1 MNFKLLLFI
10 DFSSY
15 ELELLQCSIDIVFY
29 IRISV
34 ILSEERFLSNIT

>member
-10 DFSSY
+10 DFSSN
-15 ELELLQCSIDIVFY
+15 ELELLSSFISV
-29 IRISV
+29 RISV